1 MQQLEKIDYLKLREA
16 AHVIEAD
23 QYGDKVLQLTDG
35 SFLKLFRRKRL
46 LTSAA
51 FYPYAQRFADNASQL
66 QRRHIQTPTII
77 EVYRVAAIERDI
89 VHYSPLPG
97 QTIRQLFNNDE
108 PEKLKTELGR
118 FVALLHEQGVYFR
131 SLHLGNIVQTPEYE
145 LGLID
150 IADLRCQSRPLSQRL
165 RLRNFNHLLR
175 YENDRIWLMT
185 DDGRAFFN
193 AYLIHSSIA
202 FTRKTLRHQL
212 NLPRGF
218 FQ

>member
-1 MQQLEKIDYLKLREA
+1 MQQLEKTDYLKLREA

-77 EVYRVAAIERDI
+77 GVYRVAAIERDI
-89 VHYSPLPG
+89 VHYLPLPG
-97 QTIRQLFNNDE
+97 QTIRQLFNNGE

-131 SLHLGNIVQTPEYE
+131 SLHLGNIVQTPAYE

-150 IADLRCQSRPLSQRL
+150 IADLRCQSRSLSQRL

-175 YENDRIWLMT
+175 YENDRAWLMT

-193 AYLIHSSIA
+193 AYLAHSSIV
-202 FTRKTLRHQL
+202 FTPKTLRHQL
-212 NLPRGF
+212 NLPREF